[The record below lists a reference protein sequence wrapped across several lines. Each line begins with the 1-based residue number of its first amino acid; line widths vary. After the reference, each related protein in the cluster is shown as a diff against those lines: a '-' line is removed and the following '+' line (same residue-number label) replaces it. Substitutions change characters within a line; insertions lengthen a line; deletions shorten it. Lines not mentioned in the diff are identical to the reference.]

1 MDANLHIPTTIG
13 GPFTWQGTRRGGLI
27 LKRLDYFLCNAGWLE
42 TFPDGT
48 VEIMPRTASDH
59 APILFRVAPRRRL
72 GAKPFRFIDAWL
84 KHPDIDDL
92 VQRSWNVPIAATG
105 IYRLIGK
112 LARLKVLLK
121 RWNKDSFGDLFR
133 NKDLAEQNVRDAE
146 AALAAN
152 ACQENV
158 DRLASANSLLLNR
171 LETEEDFWKQKAGL
185 RWIKEGDANT
195 SFFHASVKM
204 KRHSLG
210 IQKLKNPDGSWSVGD
225 EELAGLLTNHFQNL
239 FRDNGYCS
247 SDAEGIL
254 CHSPISVSEN
264 QNDDL
269 LRPADELELR
279 RVLSTMH
286 ESSAPGPDG
295 YSVKFFKKFWTLLAQ
310 DMVDAANDFLIGTT
324 IPKALG
330 AAWICLIPKTTA
342 ATAPADYRPI
352 TLCNVNCK
360 ILTKLLSSRLSTLLP
375 SIISVEQSAFIK
387 GRNIT
392 DNILMVEEMLSRLNK
407 RRKFSNVIL
416 KLDFKAAFD
425 KLGWSFLLAAL
436 RARGFSEKFCDLV
449 LNVLDATWLSVLI
462 NGFPKGFFKPSRGVR
477 QGDPLS
483 PALFIIALD
492 ALSRCLTAAVAS
504 RSIQAYV
511 TPKLS
516 RPITHLAFADDVIIF
531 TTANRASLKQLS
543 TLLQTFLNA
552 SSLELNRSKSSVIHA
567 RSPSAGARRRTQNI
581 LGFHHAK
588 LLSFILAAGWMLED
602 LKPTIFNRCWT
613 KSNLVSLPGRTSF
626 SQWVV
631 RRC

>member
-1 MDANLHIPTTIG
+1 
-13 GPFTWQGTRRGGLI
+13 
-27 LKRLDYFLCNAGWLE
+27 
-42 TFPDGT
+42 
-48 VEIMPRTASDH
+48 
-59 APILFRVAPRRRL
+59 
-72 GAKPFRFIDAWL
+72 
-84 KHPDIDDL
+84 
-92 VQRSWNVPIAATG
+92 
-105 IYRLIGK
+105 
-112 LARLKVLLK
+112 
-121 RWNKDSFGDLFR
+121 
-133 NKDLAEQNVRDAE
+133 
-146 AALAAN
+146 
-152 ACQENV
+152 
-158 DRLASANSLLLNR
+158 
-171 LETEEDFWKQKAGL
+171 
-185 RWIKEGDANT
+185 
-195 SFFHASVKM
+195 
-204 KRHSLG
+204 
-210 IQKLKNPDGSWSVGD
+210 
-225 EELAGLLTNHFQNL
+225 
-239 FRDNGYCS
+239 
-247 SDAEGIL
+247 
-254 CHSPISVSEN
+254 
-264 QNDDL
+264 
-269 LRPADELELR
+269 
-279 RVLSTMH
+279 
-286 ESSAPGPDG
+286 
-295 YSVKFFKKFWTLLAQ
+295 
-310 DMVDAANDFLIGTT
+310 MVDAANDFLIGTT
-324 IPKALG
+324 IPKALSG
-330 AAWICLIPKTTA
+330 GVDLPDTKTTA

-360 ILTKLLSSRLSTLLP
+360 ILTKLLYSRLSTLLP

-462 NGFPKGFFKPSRGVR
+462 NGFPKGFFKPRRGVR

-567 RSPSAGARRRTQNI
+567 HSPSAGARRRTQNI

-588 LLSFILAAGWMLED
+588 LPFLHLGCWLDVGRPRACHFQPLLDKIKSRISAWQNKLLSMGGKKVLINSVLSSMSAYISASRSPPQKVVSSINGVLANFFWGKKKKTMRKSTTGRRGISWRGQLTDTELE
-602 LKPTIFNRCWT
+602 
-613 KSNLVSLPGRTSF
+613 
-626 SQWVV
+626 
-631 RRC
+631 